1 MNKLDKVMAKTHRN
15 ERTARILITACGICM
30 ALVPILIGL
39 FLFFKGTVTFTQF
52 HHSLTEFL
60 FSGVWNPSDTA
71 EGGGQVGAAIFLT
84 GTLAVCLLSLVL
96 SMPFSMATAIFMT
109 EMTTPKVR
117 RLLQPAVELF
127 TGIPSV
133 VYGFVGMTVL
143 IPFLKSIFPM
153 PFSFSL
159 LAAGIVLAIMIFP
172 TITTMTADAL
182 ASVPKSWREA
192 SYGLGATRWETIA
205 HVVLPAAKSGIATG
219 VILGLTRAMGEAL
232 AVAMVIGQMKIF
244 PTSLFMPAST
254 LTTAISADMGGAMEG
269 GEYNAALW
277 SMALVLF
284 ILSFAF
290 IYLIHHIN
298 EVSSLKG
305 GRQG

>member
-1 MNKLDKVMAKTHRN
+1 
-15 ERTARILITACGICM
+15 M